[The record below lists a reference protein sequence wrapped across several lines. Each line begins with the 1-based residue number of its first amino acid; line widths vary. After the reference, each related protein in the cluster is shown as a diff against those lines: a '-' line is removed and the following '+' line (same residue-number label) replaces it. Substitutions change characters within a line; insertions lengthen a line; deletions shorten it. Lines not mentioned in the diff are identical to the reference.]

1 MLRAGVV
8 LLHLAA
14 ACLPERA
21 RAAVLFVAALALV
34 VLNATRPYVALLL
47 AALTAWRFAAAL
59 LPRRGRAQRVAV
71 VVLGDV
77 GRSPRMQ
84 YHCVSLDRRG
94 ARVCLIGTEGEACV
108 PEVQRAPG
116 ISVVGLVADP
126 FSGRCHK
133 SLFLV
138 YAPLKAVFQAAQ
150 LLATLLFRIPHPDA
164 ILLQIP
170 PSVPTVGVVILAAL
184 VRPSRVVF
192 DWHNFGY
199 TILAL
204 SKGLGHPFVRLMKA
218 GERVGGRFAD
228 GNLCVTNAMQDW
240 LRANWGI
247 AASPLHDC
255 PPAFFKRLDARE
267 RHAFFRRTHAS
278 LFAAAAAKF
287 SIDVTAD
294 GAPNGAAEGD
304 ASTLFTLA
312 DGSPRKDRPAL
323 LVSST
328 SWTPDEDFGLLYD
341 ALVAM
346 DGALGASGP
355 NFLVIVT
362 GKGPMKAAFERKL
375 ARAPMAHI
383 LVQTA
388 WLSTEDYAALL
399 GAADAGVCLHT
410 SSSGLDLPMKVV
422 DMYGAG
428 LPVFAVHFSCIDE
441 LVHHGVSAP
450 PPPPPLAT
458 WDQPRLPS
466 IHSPARTTAP
476 SRAHTRPRL
485 RTPPRTRPHIR
496 PHARHRARPHAQAKT
511 VSCSVQAKSSR
522 AKCAR
527 SLPRFLAPRRC
538 WMRSGEAS

>member
-1 MLRAGVV
+1 MLHVV
-8 LLHLAA
+8 ALHAVSV
-14 ACLPERA
+14 CLPERA
-21 RAAVLFVAALALV
+21 RAAVLFVGAIALI
-34 VLNATRPYVALLL
+34 VLNAARPYVASLL
-47 AALTAWRFAAAL
+47 AALTVWRFAAAL
-59 LPRRGRAQRVAV
+59 LPRCGRAQRVAV

-94 ARVCLIGTEGEACV
+94 ARVSLVGTKGEACV

-116 ISVVGLVADP
+116 ISIVGLIADP
-126 FSGRCHK
+126 FSGRCPK

-204 SKGLGHPFVRLMKA
+204 SKGLMHPFVRLMKA

-240 LRANWGI
+240 LRTNWGI
-247 AASPLHDC
+247 AAAPLHDC

-267 RHAFFRRTHAS
+267 RHAFFRRTQQS

-294 GAPNGAAEGD
+294 GGTSSGAANGD

-341 ALVAM
+341 ALVEM
-346 DGALGASGP
+346 DSALDASGP

-362 GKGPMKAAFERKL
+362 GKGPMKAAFELKL
-375 ARAPMAHI
+375 AQAPMAHI

-399 GAADAGVCLHT
+399 GAADAGICLHT

-441 LVHHGVSAP
+441 LVRHGAS
-450 PPPPPLAT
+450 
-458 WDQPRLPS
+458 
-466 IHSPARTTAP
+466 SPARRGSLSSSYSSSSSSSSSLRHTISPQDQP
-476 SRAHTRPRL
+476 SAGPSTRPRE
-485 RTPPRTRPHIR
+485 
-496 PHARHRARPHAQAKT
+496 Q
-511 VSCSVQAKSSR
+511 
-522 AKCAR
+522 
-527 SLPRFLAPRRC
+527 
-538 WMRSGEAS
+538 